1 MRSHS
6 PENPTC
12 VDTSSFSHQQMEL
25 AASKGFSVSSSIE
38 WNNIGIH
45 KSNNL
50 MFSASCYFNLKWMKT
65 VESKSITA
73 NHIPKLLFQTV
84 EDWNC
89 SYFQCVFID
98 IEIQQIPSTLRS
110 VACSKFGL
118 NDRMN
123 TNTHTYTWKP
133 YPTGR
138 LFPTILTRHVLQF
151 GCQNSVHTLVSFYR
165 KNFLV
170 FALSFLPVYMSV
182 YYFVLL
188 CFALLCFILRV
199 LVYSFS
205 KQKHKRTIGVCL
217 HVCMRAEPIQRW
229 CVRLHSYEFD
239 SSQ

>member
-1 MRSHS
+1 MRSRRIEITAQHTQLNHTYYTQCVCACLAPLRIWIKFRRITASFRCVSIRLNFVPFSQNTYSPFVWMRSHS
-6 PENPTC
+6 PENPAC

-25 AASKGFSVSSSIE
+25 AAIKEFSVSSSIE

-98 IEIQQIPSTLRS
+98 IEIQQIHSTLRS

-138 LFPTILTRHVLQF
+138 LFPTILTRHVL
-151 GCQNSVHTLVSFYR
+151 
-165 KNFLV
+165 
-170 FALSFLPVYMSV
+170 
-182 YYFVLL
+182 
-188 CFALLCFILRV
+188 
-199 LVYSFS
+199 
-205 KQKHKRTIGVCL
+205 
-217 HVCMRAEPIQRW
+217 
-229 CVRLHSYEFD
+229 
-239 SSQ
+239 